1 MHLVI
6 TPESAWP
13 IRHRRSGATK
23 STREYPGKQ
32 TNFARVRLKR
42 TRKLAN
48 AKRGVRRH
56 GATARTIVRFGL
68 THGPH

>member
-1 MHLVI
+1 MHLVT

-13 IRHRRSGATK
+13 IRHRQSGATK

-32 TNFARVRLKR
+32 TNFARLRLKR

-48 AKRGVRRH
+48 AKCGVRRH
-56 GATARTIVRFGL
+56 GATARKIVRFGL
-68 THGPH
+68 THAPH